1 MYKITK
7 HICFYFLEERVVYI
21 NRIIKETES
30 YDHTTDIFI
39 HTNNIHVNMETFDEY
54 SNGSL
59 TVVHHDLSMCHPFML
74 TWKCRELMKQQKD
87 EYDIFMYIEDDIL
100 VPLSAITYWL
110 DYKNKLNDYNV
121 GFVRIEYGNDG
132 NEYITDL
139 PGKQLDTFVKIQ
151 DEIYCV
157 NNINPYCAF
166 WIYDKNDFDTF
177 IKTKFYDRPNLPMYG
192 LREQSAI
199 GMTPHCVGR
208 YKDTL
213 IPVVRG
219 KLIDECK
226 VYHLPNSYVVNNST
240 SFATIHFDDALQ
252 NIKEFLD
259 CIP

>member
-7 HICFYFLEERVVYI
+7 HICFYFLEERVTYI
-21 NRIIKETES
+21 NRIIKETDS
-30 YDHTTDIFI
+30 YDHTTDIFV
-39 HTNNIHVNMETFDEY
+39 HTNNIHVNRETFDDY

-59 TVVHHDLSMCHPFML
+59 TVVHHDLSTCHPFML
-74 TWKCRELMKQQKD
+74 TWKYRELMKHQRD

-100 VPLSAITYWL
+100 VPRSAIKYWL

-121 GFVRIEYGNDG
+121 GFVRIEYGDDG

-151 DEIYCV
+151 DEVYCV

-177 IKTKFYDRPNLPMYG
+177 IKTNFYDKPNLPMYG

-199 GMTPHCVGR
+199 GMIPQCVGR
-208 YKDTL
+208 YKDTV

-226 VYHLPNSYVVNNST
+226 VYHLPNNYVVNNST
-240 SFATIHFDDALQ
+240 SFATIKFDDALK
-252 NIKEFLD
+252 NISD
-259 CIP
+259 M